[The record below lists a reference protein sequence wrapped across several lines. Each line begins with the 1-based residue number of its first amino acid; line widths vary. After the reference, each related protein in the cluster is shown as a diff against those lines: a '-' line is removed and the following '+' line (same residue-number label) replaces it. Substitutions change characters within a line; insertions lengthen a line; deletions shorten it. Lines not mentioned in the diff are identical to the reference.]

1 MYTQYKLDTVIL
13 NVAITGSIFVVK
25 GFGTKKKNKAL
36 IEPDSQVFHNEKT
49 ITKQLL
55 YLSYSLLVIPE

>member
-1 MYTQYKLDTVIL
+1 
-13 NVAITGSIFVVK
+13 VAITGSIFVVK